1 MSGRPWTQDDLDY
14 LRRWHGRRPVRLIAQ
29 ELNRTRESTYRK
41 TVQLGLSTGKQSRLG
56 KRFLTFL
63 REKHALGWSDA
74 EIAAA
79 FGCERH
85 TVGDWRKRLG
95 LACNALSDHY
105 RRRVARKTRQ
115 QLKEAGVSTLAEL
128 RAETWRQKAREMGWP
143 EDLRWRSVQILEALH
158 TRGPMTRREIAE
170 AIGMPWKG
178 SRKSLVSNDPE
189 GSYLA
194 HLQAR
199 GLVIR
204 LGRVVRGKG
213 SGYSTNLYSLA
224 LHVQKAGKEVCFA

>member
-1 MSGRPWTQDDLDY
+1 MSGRLWTQDDLDY
-14 LRRWHGRRPVRLIAQ
+14 LRRWHGRRPVPLIAHA
-29 ELNRTRESTYRK
+29 LKRTVSSTYRK
-41 TVQLGLSTGKQSRLG
+41 AVQCGLSTGKQSQLG
-56 KRFLTFL
+56 TKLESFL

-74 EIAAA
+74 EIATA

-85 TVGDWRKRLG
+85 TVGDWRKRFG
-95 LACNALSDHY
+95 LASNAYSEHF

-115 QLKEAGVSTLAEL
+115 QLRTAGVGSLKDLQVEA
-128 RAETWRQKAREMGWP
+128 WRQRAREMGWP
-143 EDLRWRSVQILEALH
+143 EDLRWRSIQILEALY
-158 TRGPMTRREIAE
+158 TRGPLTRREIAE

-224 LHVQKAGKEVCFA
+224 LHVQKAGKEVCLA